1 MNCVSTSVW
10 KRDKDRQVLCATV
23 WVCLCVFQHVWSART
38 YRVNIYCMNECF
50 YTLTIVISLHSLL
63 RPHRAFFGT
72 MKDTFMPANFLS
84 QQCMNVKYVV
94 LPHIATLLNAECTS
108 GMCFFVCLFFF
119 VPGCGAS
126 ATTTATTSWCW
137 QPAVTAASSSPIWCP
152 SPQSHSDTWWM
163 MRSSVR
169 GRTTTRRT
177 SKGKSG
183 LLEKRNVSSNLKVC
197 SKRQWL

>member
-72 MKDTFMPANFLS
+72 MKDTFMPANILS
-84 QQCMNVKYVV
+84 HQCMNVKYVV

-108 GMCFFVCLFFF
+108 GMCFFVCLFFLSQG
-119 VPGCGAS
+119 VERPLQPQPRPVGVDS
-126 ATTTATTSWCW
+126 QQW
-137 QPAVTAASSSPIWCP
+137 QPPHPLQYGVHLLRAIRTLGG
-152 SPQSHSDTWWM
+152 WWGAQWGGGQPPGGQ
-163 MRSSVR
+163 VR
-169 GRTTTRRT
+169 
-177 SKGKSG
+177 
-183 LLEKRNVSSNLKVC
+183 EN
-197 SKRQWL
+197 QAY